1 MKVRRLS
8 GSVVNNNGT
17 MIKCPLFCREV
28 HHGGL
33 GKEGDSVP
41 RLRGEKG
48 STEEDPGWCFAHRC
62 MNVGAAKKKKCCLV
76 RKSSKPAPTGGA
88 AGCGLGRPR
97 ASGDVARRRPPVC
110 RQCRLSP
117 DRSQEGPGLEQRGG
131 PAGHQRAHQRP
142 GAGALLEVSMTL
154 F

>member
-62 MNVGAAKKKKCCLV
+62 MNVGAAKKRNVVSYERVLILQQQEVQPAAAWDDRAPRVTWRGDGHLFAVSAVCLQTGARKV
-76 RKSSKPAPTGGA
+76 RVWNREGVLQATSEPTN
-88 AGCGLGRPR
+88 
-97 ASGDVARRRPPVC
+97 
-110 RQCRLSP
+110 
-117 DRSQEGPGLEQRGG
+117 GLEQ
-131 PAGHQRAHQRP
+131 
-142 GAGALLEVSMTL
+142 ALCWK
-154 F
+154 